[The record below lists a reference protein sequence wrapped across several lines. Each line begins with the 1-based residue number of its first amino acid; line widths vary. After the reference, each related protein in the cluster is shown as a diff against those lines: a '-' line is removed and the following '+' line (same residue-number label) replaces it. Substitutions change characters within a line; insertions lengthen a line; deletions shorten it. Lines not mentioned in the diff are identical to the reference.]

1 MLITSDWVK
10 EDEKSPGTLFCWHEE
25 SVKKPKRV
33 PMYIFDFDH
42 LLLLPPVICLKF
54 SGYVYVCF
62 ARVTCIPLL
71 LGSIPTTGL
80 PNHPTLPGTLALG
93 HSGTWA
99 LGQAEPILDLHNV
112 HLCPSPGPSPS
123 TPSNL
128 TFLKTF
134 HTVYNVNA
142 SDLQSW
148 SDPDARRCL
157 FRKPAWSRLLSEVSV
172 FVTWLWFFAFATWQ
186 YWAMSEFRNRFVIF
200 SSGTHCNEPHVQSDL
215 FNNTQQNSSWTLSLT
230 ILQMTRC
237 LPGRGDKTLRTE
249 SCIIVPMKLWLFLSA
264 SSLLTTKGYSIPDNC
279 TLNEPASSTRW
290 VKFF

>member
-1 MLITSDWVK
+1 MTWRVCQEAKKCPNVYLWLWSFTTTACSYMPEIQWICLCLFCTCNVYSFAFGILSNRWSS
-10 EDEKSPGTLFCWHEE
+10 KSPHFAWH
-25 SVKKPKRV
+25 S
-33 PMYIFDFDH
+33 
-42 LLLLPPVICLKF
+42 
-54 SGYVYVCF
+54 S
-62 ARVTCIPLL
+62 
-71 LGSIPTTGL
+71 
-80 PNHPTLPGTLALG
+80 
-93 HSGTWA
+93 TWA

-134 HTVYNVNA
+134 HTVYHVNA

-172 FVTWLWFFAFATWQ
+172 FVTWLWFFAFASWK
-186 YWAMSEFRNRFVIF
+186 YWVMSEIRDRFVIF

-215 FNNTQQNSSWTLSLT
+215 SNNTQQNSWWTLSLT
-230 ILQMTRC
+230 KLQLTRC

-249 SCIIVPMKLWLFLSA
+249 SCIIVPDEIMIIIVCKFSVDHKRIL
-264 SSLLTTKGYSIPDNC
+264 YS
-279 TLNEPASSTRW
+279 R
-290 VKFF
+290 

>member
-148 SDPDARRCL
+148 SDPDARRSL

-172 FVTWLWFFAFATWQ
+172 FVTWLWVFAFASWK

-200 SSGTHCNEPHVQSDL
+200 SSGTHVQSDL

-249 SCIIVPMKLWLFLSA
+249 SCIIVPDEIMIIIVCKFSVDHKRIL
-264 SSLLTTKGYSIPDNC
+264 YS
-279 TLNEPASSTRW
+279 R
-290 VKFF
+290 